1 MEESKTYECQDDD
14 NESVND
20 SFEAVTHIFFLQ
32 KSNWIGFP
40 DWTGA
45 SLTTFTS
52 KMINIL
58 DPKKQTTIKT
68 SPQFFMFSF
77 VNRSMS

>member
-1 MEESKTYECQDDD
+1 MEESKTYECQNDDD
-14 NESVND
+14 ESVND

-32 KSNWIGFP
+32 KSNWVGFP

-58 DPKKQTTIKT
+58 HPKNKQ
-68 SPQFFMFSF
+68 Q
-77 VNRSMS
+77 